1 MINIKVNGITEL
13 KQLKQLDG
21 LGIDFAG
28 LDFDAKSPWYVGG
41 KIAGKELKDAD
52 FDIRKVGLFA
62 DAGYDEIMKAIDE
75 YGIDVVQ
82 LQGNETPELC
92 KKLSRETEVIK
103 SFTITDPKAS
113 IDEQI
118 ADYDEDCDYYLFN
131 VAKQADWKQLTK
143 SSIEKPFF
151 LSGNIGPEDVK
162 KLKIFTHPDFFGVE
176 INERFEKSVG
186 VKDMVGILQFKQGF
200 KK

>member
-28 LDFDAKSPWYVGG
+28 FEFDARSPWYVGG
-41 KIAGKELKDAD
+41 KIAGNELKEAD
-52 FDIRKVGLFA
+52 FDIRKVGVFT

-82 LQGNETPELC
+82 LLGNETPGLC
-92 KKLSRETEVIK
+92 EQLSGESEVIK
-103 SFTITDPKAS
+103 SFTINDPKAS

-118 ADYDEDCDYYLFN
+118 ADYDEVCDYYLFN
-131 VAKQADWKQLTK
+131 VSKPADWKHMAK

-151 LSGNIGPEDVK
+151 LSGNFGPGDVK
-162 KLKIFTHPDFFGVE
+162 KLKSFTHPDFFGVE
-176 INERFEKSVG
+176 INEQFEKSVG
-186 VKDMVGILQFKQGF
+186 VKDMVSVLKFKQGF

>member
-21 LGIDFAG
+21 LNIDFAG
-28 LDFDAKSPWYVGG
+28 FEFDAGSPWYVGG
-41 KIAGKELKDAD
+41 KIAGRELKAAD
-52 FDIRKVGLFA
+52 FDIRKVGVFT
-62 DAGYDEIMKAIDE
+62 DAGYDEIMKTIDE

-82 LQGNETPELC
+82 LQGSETPDLC

-103 SFTITDPKAS
+103 TFTIGDPKVS

-118 ADYDEDCDYYLFN
+118 ADYDEVCDYYLFN
-131 VAKQADWKQLTK
+131 VTKQADWKQLTK

-162 KLKIFTHPDFFGVE
+162 KLKAFTHPDFFGVE
-176 INERFEKSVG
+176 INEQFEKSVG